1 MLQDN
6 ATAELIRAL
15 HITPVRREGV
25 VVREQA
31 APIRMRGLAA
41 ALDQEEFG
49 LQTIAELKRLLR
61 TDPAFMLATAPA
73 LFGPSPTVAQAK
85 ALLDDGEMALRRPE
99 LTLQVVAANREAASF
114 ELPPEHQFEGYDTT
128 EIPILPELTKFEELA
143 DAAAWA
149 LTAIAAWAFRLSH
162 DKATFVSHTSSSTS
176 FVYPLAASASEVTV
190 ALFSDWG
197 TGYYHSQ
204 YIAKHIGRMSPGQAI
219 HLGDVYYTGRQS
231 EFDESFIPILEKYV
245 TSSIPLYTLNANHEM
260 DTHGLAYF
268 AYLERRRQP
277 SSGAASIHA
286 QEGSYFCLTSDHYQ
300 VIGIDT
306 AFEKNGRLRNG
317 EQKNWLQ
324 ARLTEGKSA
333 DKINILLSQNEPF
346 EKKAQKLLT
355 EDLHTLVDNKMIDLW
370 LWGDQHYCALYPPSA
385 STPFGG
391 SCIGHGGYPFRV
403 KDEADFAAHVV
414 QPLFA
419 ELETRFPIDLD
430 VRTGLG
436 NNGFC
441 MLTLSPGALEI
452 RYLDWRSRERFRIAL
467 PVEGGRL
474 RWPGQ

>member
-1 MLQDN
+1 MPQDN
-6 ATAELIRAL
+6 ATAELLRTL
-15 HITPVRREGV
+15 HITPLHQEGPV
-25 VVREQA
+25 SGAHPA
-31 APIRMRGLAA
+31 APRMARLAA
-41 ALDQEEFG
+41 ALDREEFG

-61 TDPAFMLATAPA
+61 TDPALMLTAAPA
-73 LFGPSPTVAQAK
+73 LLGSSPTVAQAQ

-99 LTLQVVAANREAASF
+99 LTLQVVAANREGAPF
-114 ELPPEHQFEGYDTT
+114 ELPPEHRFEGYDTA
-128 EIPILPELTKFEELA
+128 EIPIRPELTMFEEFA
-143 DAAAWA
+143 DAGAWV
-149 LTAIAAWAFRLSH
+149 LTAIAAWAFRLTH
-162 DKATFVSHTSSSTS
+162 DKAAFVSHASSSTS
-176 FVYPLAASASEVTV
+176 FVYPLAASGSEVLV

-197 TGYYHSQ
+197 IGYYHSQ
-204 YIAKHIGRMSPGQAI
+204 YIAKHIGRMAPGQAI
-219 HLGDVYYTGRQS
+219 HLGDVSYTGKQA
-231 EFDESFIPILEKYV
+231 EFDERFIPILEKYV
-245 TSSIPLYTLNANHEM
+245 TSAIPLYTLNANHEM
-260 DTHGLAYF
+260 DTRGLAYF
-268 AYLERRRQP
+268 AYLHQRRAS
-277 SSGAASIHA
+277 SSGGPSIHP

-300 VIGIDT
+300 VIGLDT

-333 DKINILLSQNEPF
+333 GKINILLSQNEPF

-355 EDLHTLVDNKMIDLW
+355 EDLQTLVDNRMIDLW
-370 LWGDQHYCALYPPSA
+370 FWGDQHYCALYPPGA

-403 KDEADFAAHVV
+403 KDEADFASHVV

-441 MLTLSPGALEI
+441 MLKLSLGTLEI
-452 RYLDWRSRERFRIAL
+452 RYLDWRNRERFRIAL